1 MQNKD
6 FTLIMNRL
14 KDSFHPALLPLAS
27 SISIFRSL
35 CSPRVAARR
44 LICPA
49 SRLINACRRTRYPQ
63 MPFSLFSAWHCLLD
77 HKVFCKIK
85 KLQKH
90 IALQT
95 PLKTTKNKSP
105 YLAVQYLYILHPSL
119 QSKSHSFRGPSISVG
134 RALKEQSQRV
144 TTLMTSTCVFFSTL
158 TLNLSDGACTFI
170 RAARGFCEGI
180 DVSDELAW

>member
-119 QSKSHSFRGPSISVG
+119 QSRSHSFRGPSISVG

-144 TTLMTSTCVFFSTL
+144 TTLMTSTCVFFFNFDAQFVRWGL
-158 TLNLSDGACTFI
+158 HVHQGCT
-170 RAARGFCEGI
+170 R
-180 DVSDELAW
+180 LL

>member
-95 PLKTTKNKSP
+95 PLKTTKKQKSLSCSP
-105 YLAVQYLYILHPSL
+105 VPLYPSSFTAKQKPQFQRAEYFSWACFKGAKSTGHHFNDVYLCFFFNFDAQFVRWGLHVH
-119 QSKSHSFRGPSISVG
+119 QG
-134 RALKEQSQRV
+134 
-144 TTLMTSTCVFFSTL
+144 
-158 TLNLSDGACTFI
+158 CT
-170 RAARGFCEGI
+170 R
-180 DVSDELAW
+180 LL